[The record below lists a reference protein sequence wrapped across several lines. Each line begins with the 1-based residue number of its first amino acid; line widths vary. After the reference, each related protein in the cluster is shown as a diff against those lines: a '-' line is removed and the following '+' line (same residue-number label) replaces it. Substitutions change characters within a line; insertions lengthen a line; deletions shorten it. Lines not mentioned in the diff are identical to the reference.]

1 MDLAA
6 IARELEALTGLGVA
20 PQPQARLTGG
30 SISHCYAWQAG
41 AQRIFVKLTAPAG
54 LAFLEAE
61 AQGLTELSAARA
73 LKVPRVL
80 ARGATAEAAFLALE
94 WIEAVSPD
102 AHCEARLG
110 TALAQLHGH
119 RATRCGYHRDN
130 FIGATPQGNAWM
142 QDWAAFFRERRL
154 RPQLALAVQR
164 GFAAEVRCG
173 EHLLEAVPAL
183 LAGRDAPPSLLHG
196 DLWGGNWLASAGGEP
211 VLIDPAVY
219 YGDREA
225 DLAMTALFG
234 GFGAAFYRA
243 YEAAAPRAPGWQVRA
258 DLYNLYHVL
267 NHANLF
273 GGGYAQEA
281 RALMQRLLAEA
292 RG

>member
-6 IARELEALTGLGVA
+6 VARELAALSGLKLA
-20 PQPQARLTGG
+20 PQPQARVTG
-30 SISHCYAWQAG
+30 SSTSQCYLWQAG
-41 AQRIFVKLTAPAG
+41 AQRLFVKLTG
-54 LAFLEAE
+54 LSGQAALAAE
-61 AQGLTELSAARA
+61 AQGLAALAATQA

-80 ARGATAEAAFLALE
+80 GRGATPDAAFLALE
-94 WIEAVSPD
+94 WIEAVPAD
-102 AHCEARLG
+102 ARCEARLG
-110 TALAQLHGH
+110 MGLAALHGH
-119 RATRCGYHRDN
+119 SAGRCGFFHDN
-130 FIGATPQGNAWM
+130 FIGATPQHNAWM
-142 QDWAAFFRERRL
+142 RDWPAFFGERRL
-154 RPQLALAVQR
+154 RPQLALAAQR

-173 EHLLEAVPAL
+173 ERLLAAVPAL
-183 LAGRDAPPSLLHG
+183 LAGREAAASLLHG
-196 DLWGGNWLASAGGEP
+196 DLWGGNWLASLTGEP

-225 DLAMTALFG
+225 DVAMTALFG
-234 GFGAAFYRA
+234 GFGAAFYGA
-243 YEAAAPRAPGWQVRA
+243 YEAAAPRAPGWQARA

-281 RALMQRLLAEA
+281 RALMERLLAEV

>member
-1 MDLAA
+1 
-6 IARELEALTGLGVA
+6 
-20 PQPQARLTGG
+20 
-30 SISHCYAWQAG
+30 
-41 AQRIFVKLTAPAG
+41 
-54 LAFLEAE
+54 
-61 AQGLTELSAARA
+61 
-73 LKVPRVL
+73 VPRVL
-80 ARGATAEAAFLALE
+80 ACGSTADAAFLALE

-102 AHCEARLG
+102 ARCESRLG
-110 TALAQLHGH
+110 AGLAQLHRH
-119 RATRCGYHRDN
+119 RAARCGYQHDN

-142 QDWAAFFRERRL
+142 QDWAAFFCERRL
-154 RPQLALAVQR
+154 RPQLALAVRR

-183 LAGRDAPPSLLHG
+183 LAGRDVPASLLHG
-196 DLWGGNWLASAGGEP
+196 DLWGGNWLASVGGEP

-243 YEAAAPRAPGWQVRA
+243 YEAVAPRAPGWQVRA
-258 DLYNLYHVL
+258 ELYNLYHVL

-281 RALMQRLLAEA
+281 RALIERLLAEA